1 MHLFKYILLDK
12 GVNGCLDDFGIL
24 CHFNSISV
32 IAEPWQEDNEEPL
45 GEGLP
50 FTIEKISA
58 KK

>member
-32 IAEPWQEDNEEPL
+32 ISEPWQEDKSL
-45 GEGLP
+45 
-50 FTIEKISA
+50 
-58 KK
+58 